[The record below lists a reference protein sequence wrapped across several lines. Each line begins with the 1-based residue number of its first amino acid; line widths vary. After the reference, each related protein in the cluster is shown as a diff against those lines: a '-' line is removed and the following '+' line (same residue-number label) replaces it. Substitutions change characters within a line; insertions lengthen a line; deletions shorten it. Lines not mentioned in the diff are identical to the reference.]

1 MIDREKLRADM
12 AAVSGDCRVLKSVLS
27 ETWTRPMADEQRRLA
42 RLRWRATELCV
53 LAASLRGRVHAQK
66 VRDVD
71 VDDVAAWHARIVERV
86 TKDYACPEA
95 EGALL

>member
-12 AAVSGDCRVLKSVLS
+12 AALCGECRMLKNVLG

-53 LAASLRGRVHAQK
+53 LAASLRGRAHAQK
-66 VRDVD
+66 VCNVD

-86 TKDYACPEA
+86 TKDYARPEA

>member
-12 AAVSGDCRVLKSVLS
+12 AAVSGECRVLKSVLS
-27 ETWTRPMADEQRRLA
+27 ETWSRPMADEQRRLA

-53 LAASLRGRVHAQK
+53 LAASLRGRAHAQK

-71 VDDVAAWHARIVERV
+71 DVAAWLARIVERV
-86 TKDYACPEA
+86 TKDYAFPDA
-95 EGALL
+95 EGALV